1 MPDMAFLRETG
12 EYRADRL
19 LELVVVTAGT
29 EHVFPLDRHKVLTFN
44 RQIADALCANA
55 ALEAG

>member
-1 MPDMAFLRETG
+1 MPDLAFLRETG

-19 LELVVVTAGT
+19 LELVVVTDGT
-29 EHVFPLDRHKVLTFN
+29 ERIIPLDRDKALTFN

-55 ALEAG
+55 VLEAG